1 METVA
6 CDLCGSIRHTV
17 VYEMPD
23 RRYFPDEF
31 FTVVQCSVCGLGFVN
46 PRPTFEEILKYYP
59 PEYYQEEFTRDLEYH
74 ARRYAREAA
83 YLGEIEKRG
92 GPRSLLDV
100 GCANGDFPR
109 FMKARGWEV
118 EGLEVSRSA
127 SPIDDFNVY
136 TQFFPDIPV
145 DEPRYDAI
153 TAWAL
158 LEHVHTPMAYFKK
171 ASRLLRPGGLFVF
184 LVTNFHSLA
193 SRHLFCEDIPRH
205 LYFFSRET
213 VQQYLEG
220 TGFKMERERNGR
232 DVFSM
237 PPANWLIYFIKTSI
251 NRETFSCRDLPL
263 TRPDFIRCQ
272 RLQPS
277 VLSTVKFAVENP
289 LKALDRALWP
299 AVETLQILRRSYG
312 ISTFVARKL

>member
-1 METVA
+1 LETVA
-6 CDLCGSIRHTV
+6 CDLCGSSRYTA

-23 RRYFPDEF
+23 QRYFPDEF
-31 FTVVQCSVCGLGFVN
+31 FSAVECDRCGLGFVN
-46 PRPTFEEILKYYP
+46 PRPTFEEMQKYYP
-59 PEYYQEEFTRDLEYH
+59 PQYYQEEFTQDLKYH

-109 FMKARGWEV
+109 FMKARGWNV
-118 EGLEVSRSA
+118 EGVEVSRSS
-127 SPIDDFNVY
+127 SPIDDFKVY

-153 TAWAL
+153 TAWAV

-193 SRHLFCEDIPRH
+193 SRYLFCEDIPRH
-205 LYFFSRET
+205 VYFFTRKT
-213 VQQYLEG
+213 VQRYLEA

-232 DVFSM
+232 DVFSL
-237 PPANWLIYFIKTSI
+237 PPANWLSFMIKTRI
-251 NRETFSCRDLPL
+251 QRRGFSYQDVPL
-263 TRPDFIRCQ
+263 TRPEFLKRHH
-272 RLQPS
+272 LEPG
-277 VLSTVKFAVENP
+277 VLSTLRFAFHNP
-289 LKALDRALWP
+289 VKALDRALWP
-299 AVETLQILRRSYG
+299 VVETVQTWRKNYG
-312 ISTFVARKL
+312 ISTYVARKL

>member
-1 METVA
+1 
-6 CDLCGSIRHTV
+6 
-17 VYEMPD
+17 MPD
-23 RRYFPDEF
+23 QRYFPDEF
-31 FTVVQCSVCGLGFVN
+31 FSAVECDRCGLGFVN
-46 PRPTFEEILKYYP
+46 PRPTFEEMQKYYP
-59 PEYYQEEFTRDLEYH
+59 PQYYQEEFTQDLKYH

-109 FMKARGWEV
+109 FMKARGWNV
-118 EGLEVSRSA
+118 EGVEVSRSS
-127 SPIDDFNVY
+127 SPIDDFKVY

-153 TAWAL
+153 TAWAV

-205 LYFFSRET
+205 LYFFARET
-213 VQQYLEG
+213 VQQYLEK
-220 TGFKMERERNGR
+220 TGFALEKEDNGR
-232 DVFSM
+232 KIYKLAPV
-237 PPANWLIYFIKTSI
+237 NWLAFLVHTRLMGKTF
-251 NRETFSCRDLPL
+251 TYKDVPL
-263 TRPDFIRCQ
+263 TSREFRQVHKLPRGIVAALRYAAYS
-272 RLQPS
+272 PAS
-277 VLSTVKFAVENP
+277 VI
-289 LKALDRALWP
+289 DRMLWP
-299 AVETLQILRRSYG
+299 AIEAAQILRGTYG
-312 ISTFVARKL
+312 ITTYVARKR